1 MLHMRPKRMWPL
13 AMAAAECLAAT
24 LGVPGCCTCC
34 MCEVLARLIRR
45 STQRGT
51 KWFPLPGGPLIHQL
65 IINVTLNSIAASFG
79 QQERKTR
86 K

>member
-1 MLHMRPKRMWPL
+1 VPTLLLCCLLNAPKALP
-13 AMAAAECLAAT
+13 
-24 LGVPGCCTCC
+24 
-34 MCEVLARLIRR
+34 RLRYVVRGGI
-45 STQRGT
+45 SQRGT

-65 IINVTLNSIAASFG
+65 IINVTINSIAASFG